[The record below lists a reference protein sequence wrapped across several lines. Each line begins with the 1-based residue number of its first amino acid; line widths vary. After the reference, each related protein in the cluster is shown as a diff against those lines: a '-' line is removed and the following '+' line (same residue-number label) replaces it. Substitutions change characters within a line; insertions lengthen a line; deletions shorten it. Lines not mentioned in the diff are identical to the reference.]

1 MDGWMDGGEGG
12 RAGGEIDTNLLIS
25 RIGQV
30 PLPQMESRLRR
41 DGSIVDVRICSRF
54 DPASNKFWK
63 SSRAEKKRRPPQT
76 KRKKKRKKKTSP
88 SNLSPAPSSYHRPNI
103 NSPFPFPSIPSLS
116 SFFNFYFL
124 KTKIH
129 KNEEK
134 KRGFSNGARCNS
146 STMSPKNAKRRVITH
161 DTKSLPR
168 HGTIPSFPTWR
179 LNEDDMKKKKRG
191 EEVGGGGA
199 IS

>member
-1 MDGWMDGGEGG
+1 MDGWIEGG
-12 RAGGEIDTNLLIS
+12 REGGREGWAGGEIDTNLLIS

-54 DPASNKFWK
+54 DPASNKLWK
-63 SSRAEKKRRPPQT
+63 SSRGEKNRRPPQT
-76 KRKKKRKKKTSP
+76 KRRRKKEKVP
-88 SNLSPAPSSYHRPNI
+88 VEPLSPAPSPYHRPNI
-103 NSPFPFPSIPSLS
+103 DSPFPFPSIPFLS
-116 SFFNFYFL
+116 FFFNFYLL

-129 KNEEK
+129 KIKKKK
-134 KRGFSNGARCNS
+134 KRIFPMARGATPPQS
-146 STMSPKNAKRRVITH
+146 LQKNAKRRVITH

-179 LNEDDMKKKKRG
+179 LNEDDKK
-191 EEVGGGGA
+191 
-199 IS
+199 